1 MFIIL
6 RWIVNAVALLLVA
19 YIVPGFVLAGLYPA
33 LVAALILGLANA
45 IVRPVLLLLTLP
57 INILTLGLFTF
68 VVNALMLWFVATIV
82 KGFDITSFGS
92 ALLGAVILWLIG
104 MITNALM
111 DTKRLA

>member
-6 RWIVNAVALLLVA
+6 RWIVNALALLLVA
-19 YIVPGFVLAGLYPA
+19 YIVPGFVLTGLYPA
-33 LVAALILGLANA
+33 LIAALILGLANA

-68 VVNALMLWFVATIV
+68 VVNAVLLWFVATIV
-82 KGFDITSFGS
+82 KGFEITSFGT
-92 ALLGAVILWLIG
+92 AVLGAVILWVIG

-111 DTKRLA
+111 DTKRLS